1 MDIHARITALRKA
14 RGWSLSKLAKEAC
27 IPETTVYN
35 WFNEKHYTPSRDK
48 IEDLCAAF
56 GISVAQFFCEVDL
69 DKLTPNDLRML
80 EIFHGLPEEKQ
91 VLAIELL
98 QGFSK

>member
-1 MDIHARITALRKA
+1 MDIHERITELRKA

-56 GISVAQFFCEVDL
+56 GISVAQFFCEVNFDN
-69 DKLTPNDLRML
+69 LTPNDVQLL
-80 EIFHGLPEEKQ
+80 ELFHTLPEEKQ
-91 VLAIELL
+91 LLAIELL
-98 QGFSK
+98 KGFAK